1 MSSFIP
7 SGIFLAV
14 HVEVDVLQVAAEA
27 RRKYVRFC
35 QPELIEVNPVYYM
48 SNCLILYKNY
58 FETVT

>member
-27 RRKYVRFC
+27 RREYVRFC
-35 QPELIEVNPVYYM
+35 QPELIEVDPVYVKM
-48 SNCLILYKNY
+48 SKIL
-58 FETVT
+58 

>member
-35 QPELIEVNPVYYM
+35 QPELIEVDPAYVKL
-48 SNCLILYKNY
+48 S
-58 FETVT
+58 